1 MKRFIWWLFRK
12 QFRRVWSEGY
22 SAGVGKGYELGY
34 TMGQVE
40 KRNRQFIMS
49 QADREIDQILKE
61 KGAK

>member
-1 MKRFIWWLFRK
+1 MKRFIRWLFKK
-12 QFRRVWSEGY
+12 QFNRVWSEGY

-49 QADREIDQILKE
+49 QTDREIDQILKE
-61 KGAK
+61 KGV